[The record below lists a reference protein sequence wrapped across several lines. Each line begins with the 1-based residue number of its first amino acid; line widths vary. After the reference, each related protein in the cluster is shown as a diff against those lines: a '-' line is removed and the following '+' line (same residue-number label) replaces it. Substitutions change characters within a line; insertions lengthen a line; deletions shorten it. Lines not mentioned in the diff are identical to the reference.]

1 MGGLRFLWSP
11 KVLIALFLAW
21 ALFEGLFSQHSI
33 IKLRHC
39 MQERD
44 KVQEEIAQAELQIAE
59 YREWLDRLD
68 NDPYFVEKM
77 ARERLGMVREGEIV
91 YRYEDEPREA
101 PDQGTVRPPIV
112 DETDLEA
119 PE

>member
-1 MGGLRFLWSP
+1 MR
-11 KVLIALFLAW
+11 
-21 ALFEGLFSQHSI
+21 
-33 IKLRHC
+33 
-39 MQERD
+39 ERN
-44 KVQEEIAQAELQIAE
+44 KVQEEIAQAETQIAE

-91 YRYEDEPREA
+91 YRYEDEPKEA
-101 PDQGTVRPPIV
+101 VDQGTVRTPIV
-112 DETDLEA
+112 DEADLEP